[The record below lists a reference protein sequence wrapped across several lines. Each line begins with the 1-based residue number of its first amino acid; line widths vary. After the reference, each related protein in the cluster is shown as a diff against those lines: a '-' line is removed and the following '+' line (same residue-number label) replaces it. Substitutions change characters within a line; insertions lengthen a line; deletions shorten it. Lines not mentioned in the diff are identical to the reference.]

1 MGDAHPS
8 CFPRNNSSQKTSAK
22 RSFSTYFQQF
32 RVSWL
37 HRDRGS
43 RDRKNG
49 GCRVAGRQR
58 QNSLAWG
65 ACTKGLQQ
73 RQVYQAVP
81 PVEAKLQELGSKL
94 ADSRRL
100 SQADSQAAEI
110 RRRTSEIGR
119 EWALKAKTQEL
130 GSVVKRQR
138 QARSPHKSSSEELS
152 NLKGQGDLETGL
164 LNVNTDQ

>member
-1 MGDAHPS
+1 M
-8 CFPRNNSSQKTSAK
+8 
-22 RSFSTYFQQF
+22 
-32 RVSWL
+32 
-37 HRDRGS
+37 
-43 RDRKNG
+43 
-49 GCRVAGRQR
+49 AGRQR
-58 QNSLAWG
+58 ENSPG
-65 ACTKGLQQ
+65 VGSLQQ

-81 PVEAKLQELGSKL
+81 PAEAKLQESGSEL
-94 ADSRRL
+94 TDSRRL

-110 RRRTSEIGR
+110 RRRASETGG

-152 NLKGQGDLETGL
+152 NLKGQGDQETGL